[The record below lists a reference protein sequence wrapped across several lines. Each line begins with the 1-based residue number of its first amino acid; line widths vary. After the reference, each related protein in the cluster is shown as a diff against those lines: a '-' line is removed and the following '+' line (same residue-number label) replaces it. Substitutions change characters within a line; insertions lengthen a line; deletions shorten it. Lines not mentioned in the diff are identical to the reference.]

1 MSQPSPGR
9 KPVGHPLL
17 APVVGHRG
25 AASGAPE
32 NTLESL
38 RLAAAQGARMVEF
51 DVKLTA
57 DGFLILMHDDTL
69 ERTTDGKGA
78 VARTSLAE
86 IRALDAG
93 GWLADSWRG
102 ARVPTLDEAIRVLD
116 ECGLAA
122 NIEIKPCP
130 GREVETALAVAH
142 LVRRSWPRAL
152 ARGACLLSSFERAS
166 LAAARDA
173 APEIPRGLLLW
184 GKPADWTAAARALG
198 CATVHCAAADMTP
211 EWAAEIRRLGYGLA
225 VYTVNDPG
233 VAARLR
239 GWGVDSIITDR
250 PGALAAELG
259 ARAGERPGGLAERD
273 TQPPGIMR

>member
-1 MSQPSPGR
+1 MA
-9 KPVGHPLL
+9 HALL

-38 RLAAAQGARMVEF
+38 RLAAAEGARMVEF

-57 DGFLILMHDDTL
+57 DGALVLMHDDTL
-69 ERTTDGKGA
+69 DRTTSGRGA
-78 VARTSLAE
+78 VARASLAE

-93 GWLADSWRG
+93 SWFAESWTG
-102 ARVPTLDEAIRVLD
+102 TRVPTLEEAIPVLD

-130 GREVETALAVAH
+130 GREVETALAV
-142 LVRRSWPRAL
+142 VRTLSQSWPAAP

-166 LAAARDA
+166 LSAARDA
-173 APEIPRGLLLW
+173 APGIPRGLLPW
-184 GKPADWTAAARALG
+184 GKPADWSAAARTLA
-198 CATVHCAAADMTP
+198 CATVHCAATDMTP

-225 VYTVNDPG
+225 VYTVNDPAL
-233 VAARLR
+233 AARLQD
-239 GWGVDSIITDR
+239 WGVDSIITDR
-250 PGALAAELG
+250 PGALAA
-259 ARAGERPGGLAERD
+259 AGRGSGPGRNPEAGRQAERNF
-273 TQPPGIMR
+273 P